1 MCCFTGVVQRKRME
15 VKDKLVKEL
24 YEKGTQCIKPRVSVG
39 RCYSSLPY
47 RLCPGVVRA
56 ADTGQVIAQL
66 SDKGSEVSATFQLAR
81 LEEEVY
87 PRIHGMVF
95 NPKDGLVKKL
105 PVDFTNMIGSM
116 DHIYGLYKQ

>member
-1 MCCFTGVVQRKRME
+1 MHQATSQLLSMLFLTTM
-15 VKDKLVKEL
+15 LS
-24 YEKGTQCIKPRVSVG
+24 IN
-39 RCYSSLPY
+39 
-47 RLCPGVVRA
+47 RLCTGVVRA

-66 SDKGSEVSATFQLAR
+66 GSEVSTTFQLAR

-95 NPKDGLVKKL
+95 NPKDGLLKKL
-105 PVDFTNMIGSM
+105 PVNFIKRVGSL